1 MTVVVTRPA
10 DQASHW
16 VARLAARGI
25 DAVALP
31 LIEIGPAPDPVAV
44 RAAWAALPDAALV
57 VFVSPNAV
65 QQFFAQRGSAQGWPA
80 GVRAGSTGAGTS
92 RALHAAGV
100 PSAQLVEPPAD
111 APQFDSEA
119 LWGLLCSEA
128 WSGRRVIVVRGDGG
142 REWLADTLR
151 ANGAQVQLVSAYRR
165 SASRFDASQQALLQ
179 AALIA
184 PRAHLWFFSSSE
196 AIDHLAALVGPG
208 ADWSEARAIATHPRI
223 AARAQ
228 QLGLAEVVE
237 TGPALAAVRACIQS
251 MPP

>member
-10 DQASHW
+10 DQASEW

-151 ANGAQVQLVSAYRR
+151 AQGAQVDTVAAYTRR
-165 SASRFDASQQALLQ
+165 APSCTPRLD
-179 AALIA
+179 ALIA
-184 PRAHLWFFSSSE
+184 RPSAHLWLFSSSE
-196 AIDHLAALVGPG
+196 AIANLEALAPG
-208 ADWSEARAIATHPRI
+208 TDWSVTRAIATHPRI
-223 AARAQ
+223 VERAMAAGFGSVTPCRPDFDD
-228 QLGLAEVVE
+228 VI
-237 TGPALAAVRACIQS
+237 ACIQS
-251 MPP
+251 IDPRAAP